1 MVPHKSTKFQW
12 INLSKIIWIAELG
25 IDNRKKGT
33 VDGWG
38 IEPRS
43 GKVREGYEQN
53 TVHKSHFK
61 KSQRRERD
69 QLEDTLRK

>member
-1 MVPHKSTKFQW
+1 MVPHKSTKLQW

-25 IDNRKKGT
+25 IDNRKKST
-33 VDGWG
+33 IDGWG

-43 GKVREGYEQN
+43 GKAREGYGQN

>member
-43 GKVREGYEQN
+43 GKVREGYDQN
-53 TVHKSHFK
+53 TVAQKS
-61 KSQRRERD
+61 
-69 QLEDTLRK
+69 L